1 METLIQDLRYSI
13 RVLLKNPAFTLI
25 VVLILAL
32 GIGASS
38 AIFSVVDA
46 VLLRPLAY
54 PNPQRIVT
62 VWEKEADGHRTRLAD
77 PNFLDFRSQNHT
89 LKGLATFFSSPDSV
103 SGGSEP
109 VRVNIGLVSQD
120 FFKVTGVE
128 PFRGREFSADELRLH
143 GSPAMIVSYGYWQRY
158 LGGRPDLSQ
167 VHLSMDGQTYSVV
180 GVMPQGFDFV
190 GADIAIWVPR
200 EPYGW
205 STSRSSHNG
214 EGIARLRDGVTI
226 EQARA
231 DLDTIARRIHAQ
243 YGKNEISDYFL
254 TDATV
259 IPLADVVVENVR
271 AALIALFGAVILL
284 FLVACANVAGLLL
297 ARTSARRKELAV
309 RAALGASRRRLVQHL
324 LAESLVLALAGGGL
338 GILLATWTT
347 QLLRAILP
355 ASLPRQQGI
364 AIDGTVLLF
373 TLAATLAVAMGLG
386 VFAAWRASE
395 SELGDALSA
404 GSRGYS
410 SVSQKTRSSLVI
422 AEVAA
427 TLVLLVSAGLLG
439 RSFLRLISVSPGFN
453 GENLLVLKFSLPQ
466 PQDELTPL
474 QRQAEI
480 ARQTQL
486 LDSVLERVRAIPG
499 VESAGVAGALPVADA
514 DGFNDGTFLI
524 LNGHPAPTNFDEWA
538 RMAQNTTQTGQ
549 ADRTVAS
556 AGFFSTTGIP
566 LIQGRMFGV
575 QDGLDASNVALISE
589 NLARKKWPNQ
599 NPVGQV
605 IDFSN
610 MDGILKPLTI
620 IGVVGNV
627 RAEGLDHPLTP
638 MVYVDYRQRGLGNG
652 APAIVLRTGLPSGAI
667 IPPARAIFHQ
677 LDPNIPVEFST
688 YAEALGGSMAE
699 KLFLFLLAGVF
710 AAAAL
715 ILAGVGLYGLLS
727 YAVTRRTQEIG
738 VRVALGAQSGDV
750 LRLIIGEGARLA
762 VIGVVIGIAASL
774 VATRLISSLLFGVGS
789 TDPLTFVT
797 VAALVFLVALF
808 ASYVPARRATRVDP
822 MTALRHE

>member
-1 METLIQDLRYSI
+1 
-13 RVLLKNPAFTLI
+13 
-25 VVLILAL
+25 
-32 GIGASS
+32 
-38 AIFSVVDA
+38 
-46 VLLRPLAY
+46 
-54 PNPQRIVT
+54 
-62 VWEKEADGHRTRLAD
+62 
-77 PNFLDFRSQNHT
+77 
-89 LKGLATFFSSPDSV
+89 
-103 SGGSEP
+103 
-109 VRVNIGLVSQD
+109 
-120 FFKVTGVE
+120 
-128 PFRGREFSADELRLH
+128 
-143 GSPAMIVSYGYWQRY
+143 MIVSYGYWQRY

-347 QLLRAILP
+347 QLLPAILP

-627 RAEGLDHPLTP
+627 RAG
-638 MVYVDYRQRGLGNG
+638 QRCAGNRS
-652 APAIVLRTGLPSGAI
+652 A
-667 IPPARAIFHQ
+667 H
-677 LDPNIPVEFST
+677 
-688 YAEALGGSMAE
+688 
-699 KLFLFLLAGVF
+699 
-710 AAAAL
+710 
-715 ILAGVGLYGLLS
+715 
-727 YAVTRRTQEIG
+727 
-738 VRVALGAQSGDV
+738 
-750 LRLIIGEGARLA
+750 
-762 VIGVVIGIAASL
+762 GIA
-774 VATRLISSLLFGVGS
+774 
-789 TDPLTFVT
+789 
-797 VAALVFLVALF
+797 
-808 ASYVPARRATRVDP
+808 
-822 MTALRHE
+822 